1 MTRKTK
7 RKQPPDILQILKK
20 LEQDTAKDVKKRL
33 GGTWRDNLFE
43 ILMTRFDLA
52 RPHKKLFSAL
62 FTSRETPRLA
72 PRLIRDFY
80 GTMDRM
86 LDLAGIPASLLSSPC
101 RPVAVTGFGALY
113 LSLIPVW
120 LEDDSKDHAKTMAAV
135 DRRLGL
141 FEQGMEFCGGLS

>member
-7 RKQPPDILQILKK
+7 RKQPPHILQILKK
-20 LEQDTAKDVKKRL
+20 LEQDTARDVKKRL

-52 RPHKKLFSAL
+52 RPHKKLFSGL
-62 FTSRETPRLA
+62 LTSREMPKLA
-72 PRLIRDFY
+72 PRLIKDFY
-80 GTMDRM
+80 GTMDGM
-86 LDLAGIPASLLSSPC
+86 LDLAGIPAASC
-101 RPVAVTGFGALY
+101 RPMAVTGFGALY

-135 DRRLGL
+135 DRRLSL
-141 FEQGMEFCGGLS
+141 FEQGLEFCGGFS